1 MASVIQIGEKW
12 RAQVRRRNH
21 KAQTRT
27 FRTKKEAVEWAR
39 QVETRIDAN
48 VEPKAAAL
56 VKVGDLIK
64 EYRRIREEGG
74 RPVDPVTNTYYMLQH
89 LEDDLGHESVTALT
103 PARLVQWA
111 STRKSE
117 GAGPYTIN
125 MELSALGTTL
135 RHAASF
141 LNLQLPDVTGQ
152 ARPLLLHLQL
162 IGAGVRR
169 TRRPTED
176 ELQAVL
182 DYVQGRDP
190 VAADAMRVA
199 AITGLRRSEL
209 VQKLKWSE
217 IDAKAKAALIR
228 QRKHPRRTL
237 AKDEW
242 VPLLGD
248 SWAIVQRQA
257 RTDDRVFPV
266 SPEKISDLFT
276 AATRACGI
284 PDLRLHDLRH
294 LASSRLQEMGFDDV
308 ERMAITG
315 HKSVS
320 MNARYTHP
328 SAEHLHAKFEAAT
341 QPATKRTRRRSTT
354 AKGTDQ
360 QDRP

>member
-1 MASVIQIGEKW
+1 MASVIKIGDKW

-21 KAQTRT
+21 KPQTKT
-27 FRTKKEAVEWAR
+27 FRTKREAEEWGRAL
-39 QVETRIDAN
+39 ESRIDAN
-48 VEPKAAAL
+48 AEPKAAAL
-56 VKVGDLIK
+56 LKVGDLIR
-64 EYRRIREEGG
+64 EYRRLRAEGG
-74 RPVDPVTNTYYMLQH
+74 REIDPATNVHYMLQH

-111 STRKSE
+111 SARKSE
-117 GAGPYTIN
+117 GAGPYTVN

-162 IGAGVRR
+162 IGSGARR
-169 TRRPTED
+169 TRRPSED
-176 ELQAVL
+176 ELVAVL
-182 DYVQGRDP
+182 AYVEARDK

-209 VQKLKWSE
+209 VRKLLWSE
-217 IDAKAKAALIR
+217 LDEEKRAALIR
-228 QRKHPRRTL
+228 QRKHPRRAL

-242 VPLLGD
+242 VPMLGEA
-248 SWAIVQRQA
+248 WAVVQRQA
-257 RTDDRVFPV
+257 RTDPKGRVFPV
-266 SPEKISDLFT
+266 SPEKITDLFT
-276 AATRACGI
+276 AARKACGI

-294 LASSRLQEMGFDDV
+294 LASSRLQELGFDDV

-328 SAEHLHAKFEAAT
+328 TPEHLHAKFDAASR
-341 QPATKRTRRRSTT
+341 P
-354 AKGTDQ
+354 
-360 QDRP
+360 QDDNP

>member
-1 MASVIQIGEKW
+1 MASVIQIGDKW
-12 RAQVRRRNH
+12 RAQVRRQHH

-27 FRTKKEAVEWAR
+27 FRTKREAVEWAR
-39 QVETRIDAN
+39 GVEAGIDAGTA
-48 VEPKAAAL
+48 PKLAAT
-56 VKVGDLIK
+56 VRVGQVIG
-64 EYRRIREEGG
+64 EYRTLREDGG
-74 RPVDPVTNTYYMLQH
+74 RAVDPATNVAYMLQH
-89 LEDDLGHESVTALT
+89 LDDDLGHERVVDLT
-103 PARLVQWA
+103 PDRLVRWA
-111 STRKSE
+111 RMRQE
-117 GAGPYTIN
+117 QGAGPYTVN
-125 MELSALGTTL
+125 MELSALGTVL

-141 LNLQLPDVTGQ
+141 ANVQLPDVTGA

-182 DYVQGRDP
+182 AHVEARSP
-190 VAADAMRVA
+190 ICADAMRVA

-209 VQKLKWSE
+209 VQKLRWGE
-217 IDAKAKAALIR
+217 LDPERRAALIR
-228 QRKHPRRTL
+228 QRKHPRRAL
-237 AKDEW
+237 ARDEW
-242 VPLLGD
+242 VPMLGE
-248 SWAIVQRQA
+248 SWDIVQRQA

-315 HKSVS
+315 HRSVG

-328 SAEHLHAKFEAAT
+328 TPEHLHAKFD
-341 QPATKRTRRRSTT
+341 QATKPGE
-354 AKGTDQ
+354 APAAQ
-360 QDRP
+360 